1 MVGYICPRC
10 RRKNPS
16 GKMCPCRMRLYVKD
30 KDKYDF
36 YHSPEWIKLVQIIR
50 ARDGGI
56 DRYAW
61 VVHRAYVTG
70 RTVHHIIPIE
80 EDWDKRFDP
89 DNLILV
95 SDSSHGEI
103 HAALKAGGKQRA
115 QVIADCRRAI
125 SDQGGTS

>member
-1 MVGYICPRC
+1 MQ
-10 RRKNPS
+10 
-16 GKMCPCRMRLYVKD
+16 LYVKD

-36 YHSPEWIKLVQIIR
+36 YHSPEWAKLVQAVR

-61 VVHRAYVTG
+61 LAHRAYVPG

-115 QVIADCRRAI
+115 QAISDCRRAI
-125 SDQGGTS
+125 ADQGGTS